1 MLQRAKS
8 TPLHLGRNPV
18 NKFDRPYLGE
28 LELATLEEIWKRGP
42 LDVKGVHQSVGVE
55 RGISPNTVQS
65 TLERL
70 FRKNLL
76 HRNKVSHAYVYS
88 QAVSR
93 NELMEQLIGEVV
105 DTFSSG
111 QTESVLAAFVDL
123 AARIDEQSL
132 SRLENL
138 IAERRSHF
146 EGAKK

>member
-1 MLQRAKS
+1 M
-8 TPLHLGRNPV
+8 
-18 NKFDRPYLGE
+18 NKFDRPFLGE

-42 LDVKGVHQSVGVE
+42 LDVKSVHQSVGVE

-76 HRNKVSHAYVYS
+76 QRDKVSHAYVYS

-146 EGAKK
+146 ERAKK